1 MRGEWGRY
9 VFEDMEESTKAKADA
24 FREELEPVHWQELEV
39 LKKQKLEIQYQ
50 PQTPSVKA
58 I

>member
-9 VFEDMEESTKAKADA
+9 VFEDMEESTEAKADA

-50 PQTPSVKA
+50 P
-58 I
+58 